1 MQSTSPRSSPPLG
14 SSPPVAKPVNRED
27 AMPLPSRKRSRED
40 MRGDGE
46 HVAETSAT
54 AVDDSDLRP
63 SQVKPSDSQVDT
75 KITPAHNM
83 LPPKPPAL
91 SMLPPALRPPHSGQ
105 GTSKP
110 QAQQPQAPIASKAS
124 EKAAESTQE
133 QPNSDDTIPDDDL
146 SAGSSTPSE
155 PQDRIEAFDWQQLQQ
170 RYHEKMHELDADEQ
184 AIFAEFN
191 SLLKTQMA
199 YVRHEEDEL
208 EQKRGHCMFDKPC
221 YPLIKAESL
230 TVLPD
235 IKVVEAFKSALL
247 LLGN

>member
-191 SLLKTQMA
+191 SLCNASRSRTSQTHEVDRSYKRLKTQMA

-208 EQKRGHCMFDKPC
+208 EQKRGH
-221 YPLIKAESL
+221 Y
-230 TVLPD
+230 